1 MICLYAVKSNP
12 LLSRPNRSACCWPVD
27 HRGMPRVRL
36 KVTSMSGLLIL
47 ISCWVASGEILP
59 APKNATASISSERSG
74 PTTSERLPP
83 PKSIASSSPAKLVT
97 TSTEAASASF
107 DQIGAETCKI
117 GWGTDKSD
125 GTMYMV
131 VQIAPEA
138 IAAFAAGD
146 RGQELPC
153 DVPPGLRSRISK
165 VIVRIGNG
173 VVERDPP
180 ESELA
185 MLPLPTNP
193 NSNARIANLDLKSQ
207 TPVNVDAP
215 RSTSSIVPTASTSQ
229 IPGVTGALPS
239 TTGEVFPSGIAPAIV
254 PNPIA
259 TNPVLPSTTASSNL
273 GAGTALPTTSS
284 PTAYNAA
291 GGTLGTYPTTSASTS
306 STAWNNNTPSLP
318 STTTYSNDGFSPPK
332 TVPTTLNPFGSSR
345 TSTTLPST
353 SSTQGN
359 VTYNG
364 TNNAAVPTAG
374 YSNTYG
380 NVPLVANNGAAGGYP
395 PGNNGLVLPNDP
407 NGYHAA
413 NGGTHHMTNPGFN
426 GNFAA
431 TQPTYT
437 GQPFNNQHFN
447 NHQQAMTNPVLPI
460 PQLANRPLPSTSG
473 STITTA
479 SLPGGYVTGNRDDQL
494 QSDRNGSI
502 NAKAGSLVPFFLV
515 LSFILNVYF
524 GLWLNHLS
532 IKYRH
537 LLGSLRG
544 LTPAEMDR

>member
-1 MICLYAVKSNP
+1 
-12 LLSRPNRSACCWPVD
+12 
-27 HRGMPRVRL
+27 
-36 KVTSMSGLLIL
+36 MSGLLIL

-59 APKNATASISSERSG
+59 APKNPTVTVSSERASQA
-74 PTTSERLPP
+74 TSERLPP
-83 PKSIASSSPAKLVT
+83 PKSVASSSPAKLVT
-97 TSTEAASASF
+97 TTTEATLSSL

-138 IAAFAAGD
+138 IAAFAAGN

-173 VVERDPP
+173 TVERDPP

-185 MLPLPTNP
+185 MLPPSTNP
-193 NSNARIANLDLKSQ
+193 NNNARIANLDLRSP
-207 TPVNVDAP
+207 TPVNVDSP
-215 RSTSSIVPTASTSQ
+215 RSSTSIVPTASTSQ
-229 IPGVTGALPS
+229 LPGVTGTIPS
-239 TTGEVFPSGIAPAIV
+239 TTGEVFPGNSPPVIV
-254 PNPIA
+254 SNPIVS
-259 TNPVLPSTTASSNL
+259 NPVVPGPTIPSTV
-273 GAGTALPTTSS
+273 PQPPSS
-284 PTAYNAA
+284 PTTYNATS
-291 GGTLGTYPTTSASTS
+291 GT
-306 STAWNNNTPSLP
+306 TAWNNNTPSLP
-318 STTTYSNDGFSPPK
+318 STSTYGNDGFAPPK
-332 TVPTTLNPFGSSR
+332 TVPTTLNPFGSTRVSNP
-345 TSTTLPST
+345 LPST

-364 TNNAAVPTAG
+364 TNNAAAPTALH
-374 YSNTYG
+374 NNPYG
-380 NVPLVANNGAAGGYP
+380 NVPMVANNGAPGVYP
-395 PGNNGLVLPNDP
+395 PGNNGLVPPNDP
-407 NGYHAA
+407 NAYHPA
-413 NGGTHHMTNPGFN
+413 NGGTHYPTNPGFG
-426 GNFAA
+426 GNYAA

-437 GQPFNNQHFN
+437 NQPFNI
-447 NHQQAMTNPVLPI
+447 QQQPISNPVLPI

-473 STITTA
+473 NTITNT
-479 SLPGGYVTGNRDDQL
+479 SLPGGYLTGNRDDHL
-494 QSDRNGSI
+494 PNDRNGNL

>member
-1 MICLYAVKSNP
+1 
-12 LLSRPNRSACCWPVD
+12 
-27 HRGMPRVRL
+27 
-36 KVTSMSGLLIL
+36 MSGLLIL

-59 APKNATASISSERSG
+59 APKNATVSVSSERTGQS
-74 PTTSERLPP
+74 TSERLPP
-83 PKSIASSSPAKLVT
+83 PKSVASSSPAKLVT
-97 TSTEAASASF
+97 TTTEATLASL

-173 VVERDPP
+173 TVERDPP

-193 NSNARIANLDLKSQ
+193 NSNARIATLDLKSQ
-207 TPVNVDAP
+207 TPVNVDSP
-215 RSTSSIVPTASTSQ
+215 RSSSSIVSTASTSQ
-229 IPGVTGALPS
+229 LPGVTGTIPS
-239 TTGEVFPSGIAPAIV
+239 ATGEVFPGNSPPAIV
-254 PNPIA
+254 SNPIVS
-259 TNPVLPSTTASSNL
+259 NPVVPSTSIPGSAPPL
-273 GAGTALPTTSS
+273 TSS
-284 PTAYNAA
+284 PTAYNAT
-291 GGTLGTYPTTSASTS
+291 GGTLGTYSSAGAATNSP
-306 STAWNNNTPSLP
+306 AWNNNTPSLP
-318 STTTYSNDGFSPPK
+318 STTTYSNDGFAPPK
-332 TVPTTLNPFGSSR
+332 TVPTTLNPFGSAR
-345 TSTTLPST
+345 TNTPLPST

-364 TNNAAVPTAG
+364 TNGAAAPPAG

-380 NVPLVANNGAAGGYP
+380 NVPLVANNGAPGVYP

-413 NGGTHHMTNPGFN
+413 NGGTHPMTNPGFN
-426 GNFAA
+426 GNYAA
-431 TQPTYT
+431 TQPNYT
-437 GQPFNNQHFN
+437 SQPFNGQQFNGQPFNG
-447 NHQQAMTNPVLPI
+447 QQQPMTNPVLPI

-473 STITTA
+473 NTITNA
-479 SLPGGYVTGNRDDQL
+479 SLPSGYLTGNRDEQL
-494 QSDRNGSI
+494 QSDRNGTI

>member
-1 MICLYAVKSNP
+1 
-12 LLSRPNRSACCWPVD
+12 
-27 HRGMPRVRL
+27 MPRVRL

-59 APKNATASISSERSG
+59 APKNANVSVLSEQAG

-83 PKSIASSSPAKLVT
+83 PKSVASSSPAKLVNAT
-97 TSTEAASASF
+97 TESGLASL

-153 DVPPGLRSRISK
+153 DVPPGLRSRINK

-185 MLPLPTNP
+185 MLPLLTNP
-193 NSNARIANLDLKSQ
+193 NSNARIANLDLKSP
-207 TPVNVDAP
+207 TPVNVDSP
-215 RSTSSIVPTASTSQ
+215 RPSSSIVPTASTSQ
-229 IPGVTGALPS
+229 LPGVTGTLPS
-239 TTGEVFPSGIAPAIV
+239 TTGEVFPGGNAPVIV
-254 PNPIA
+254 SNPIA
-259 TNPVLPSTTASSNL
+259 TNPVIPSTSIPSASVATTA
-273 GAGTALPTTSS
+273 PPMTSS
-284 PTAYNAA
+284 PTAYNAT
-291 GGTLGTYPTTSASTS
+291 GGTLGTYPATSGTTSSP
-306 STAWNNNTPSLP
+306 AWNNNTPSLP
-318 STTTYSNDGFSPPK
+318 STTAYSNDGFSPPK

-345 TSTTLPST
+345 TSTPLPST
-353 SSTQGN
+353 TSTQGN

-364 TNNAAVPTAG
+364 TNNAAAPTAG

-380 NVPLVANNGAAGGYP
+380 NVPLVANNGAPGVYP

-413 NGGTHHMTNPGFN
+413 NGGTHYPTNPGLN
-426 GNFAA
+426 SNYAA
-431 TQPTYT
+431 TQPNYT
-437 GQPFNNQHFN
+437 SQPFNTQPFN
-447 NHQQAMTNPVLPI
+447 NHQQPITNPVLPI

-473 STITTA
+473 STITNA
-479 SLPGGYVTGNRDDQL
+479 SLPGGYLTGNRDDHL
-494 QSDRNGSI
+494 QSDRNGNI
-502 NAKAGSLVPFFLV
+502 NTKAGSLVPFFLV

>member
-1 MICLYAVKSNP
+1 
-12 LLSRPNRSACCWPVD
+12 
-27 HRGMPRVRL
+27 
-36 KVTSMSGLLIL
+36 
-47 ISCWVASGEILP
+47 
-59 APKNATASISSERSG
+59 
-74 PTTSERLPP
+74 
-83 PKSIASSSPAKLVT
+83 
-97 TSTEAASASF
+97 
-107 DQIGAETCKI
+107 
-117 GWGTDKSD
+117 
-125 GTMYMV
+125 MYMV

-173 VVERDPP
+173 TVERDPP

-185 MLPLPTNP
+185 TLPLPTNP
-193 NSNARIANLDLKSQ
+193 NSNARIATLDLKSQ
-207 TPVNVDAP
+207 TPVNVDSP
-215 RSTSSIVPTASTSQ
+215 RSSSSIVSTASTSQ
-229 IPGVTGALPS
+229 LPGVTGTIPA
-239 TTGEVFPSGIAPAIV
+239 TTGEVFPGGSAPV
-254 PNPIA
+254 VVSNPIVS
-259 TNPVLPSTTASSNL
+259 NPVLPGTSLPSTSNP
-273 GAGTALPTTSS
+273 GSVAPPTSS
-284 PTAYNAA
+284 PTAYNAT
-291 GGTLGTYPTTSASTS
+291 GGN
-306 STAWNNNTPSLP
+306 TAWNNNTPSLP
-318 STTTYSNDGFSPPK
+318 STTTYSNDGFAPPK
-332 TVPTTLNPFGSSR
+332 TVPTTLNPFGSTR
-345 TSTTLPST
+345 TTTPLPST

-364 TNNAAVPTAG
+364 TNGAAAPPAG

-380 NVPLVANNGAAGGYP
+380 NVPLVANNGAPGVYP

-413 NGGTHHMTNPGFN
+413 NGGTHPMTNPGFN
-426 GNFAA
+426 GAYAA
-431 TQPTYT
+431 TQPNYT
-437 GQPFNNQHFN
+437 SQPFNGQPFNN
-447 NHQQAMTNPVLPI
+447 HQQPMTNPVLPI
-460 PQLANRPLPSTSG
+460 PQIANRPLPSTTG
-473 STITTA
+473 NTITTA
-479 SLPGGYVTGNRDDQL
+479 SLPGGYLTGNRDDQL
-494 QSDRNGSI
+494 QSDRNGAI

>member
-1 MICLYAVKSNP
+1 MN
-12 LLSRPNRSACCWPVD
+12 
-27 HRGMPRVRL
+27 
-36 KVTSMSGLLIL
+36 GLLIL

-59 APKNATASISSERSG
+59 APKNAAVSVSSEQADA
-74 PTTSERLPP
+74 TTSERLPP

-97 TSTEAASASF
+97 TTAEAALAPL

-173 VVERDPP
+173 AVERDPP

-185 MLPLPTNP
+185 MLPLSANSS
-193 NSNARIANLDLKSQ
+193 SNARIANLDLKSQ
-207 TPVNVDAP
+207 TPVNVDSP
-215 RSTSSIVPTASTSQ
+215 RTSSSIVPTASTSQ
-229 IPGVTGALPS
+229 LPGVTGSIPA
-239 TTGEVFPSGIAPAIV
+239 TTGEVLPGGSAPVIV
-254 PNPIA
+254 SNPITA
-259 TNPVLPSTTASSNL
+259 NPVLPSTSIPSTSLAANAPPS
-273 GAGTALPTTSS
+273 TSS
-284 PTAYNAA
+284 PTPYSAT
-291 GGTLGTYPTTSASTS
+291 GGTLGTYPSTGTATSNP
-306 STAWNNNTPSLP
+306 AWNNNTPSLP
-318 STTTYSNDGFSPPK
+318 STTSYSNDGFAPPK
-332 TVPTTLNPFGSSR
+332 TVPSTLNPFGTSR
-345 TSTTLPST
+345 NNATLPST

-364 TNNAAVPTAG
+364 TNTPSTPSAG

-380 NVPLVANNGAAGGYP
+380 NVPLVANNGAPGVYP
-395 PGNNGLVLPNDP
+395 PGNNGPVLPNDP
-407 NGYHAA
+407 NAYHAS
-413 NGGTHHMTNPGFN
+413 NVGTHPMSNYGFN
-426 GNFAA
+426 GNYAA
-431 TQPTYT
+431 TQPNYT
-437 GQPFNNQHFN
+437 SQPFNQAFN
-447 NHQQAMTNPVLPI
+447 NHQQPITNPVLPI

-473 STITTA
+473 STITPT
-479 SLPGGYVTGNRDDQL
+479 SLPGGYLTGSRDEQST
-494 QSDRNGSI
+494 SDRAGNI
-502 NAKAGSLVPFFLV
+502 NARAGSLVPFFLV